1 MPNILGAEGKGAK
14 FAGYLT
20 FLAWAEFW
28 FPWYSGNA
36 RSEYFHYSWRLVA
49 GFLAKVATYPT
60 SFFCFFGG
68 GSCSFRPLATARKK
82 KALRACVSH
91 FVAIGVVVT
100 EGLWLPLSDTSVKI
114 PC

>member
-1 MPNILGAEGKGAK
+1 MPNILGAEGRGAK

-60 SFFCFFGG
+60 SLVVVFLSLFFC
-68 GSCSFRPLATARKK
+68 ATARKEK

-91 FVAIGVVVT
+91 FLAIGVVVT
-100 EGLWLPLSDTSVKI
+100 EVLWLPLSDTSVKI